1 MEQLLQVV
9 FTGLSQGGIY
19 ALIGLGF
26 SLVMMATRILNLAHG
41 SYVLFGGFAFLTL
54 AAAWGWHPALA
65 VVAVVLLMVA
75 LGIATER
82 ILNIRARP
90 WRQTSLDTAV
100 LTTLAL
106 LVVFEGA
113 AFLVWG
119 PDPQRAPA
127 LHRGVFSVL
136 GAVVVWQSVWMLV
149 AALAISAGLHLFLR
163 LTWMGRAMRA
173 CAQNP
178 TTAYLLGINARFVG
192 SLAFALSAALG
203 AFAGLL
209 VSPVTWIDYQMG
221 GFFMLK
227 GVLAYLTGGEEE
239 VAGPLVG
246 GMLLGLVE
254 NSLLLLPGMTG
265 GLLKQVVPMAVLI
278 AILVVRPQGILAARR
293 A

>member
-1 MEQLLQVV
+1 MEQFLQVI

-41 SYVLFGGFAFLTL
+41 SYVLLGGFVFLSL
-54 AAAWGWHPALA
+54 ATAWGWHLLAALLG
-65 VVAVVLLMVA
+65 VMLLMAA

-82 ILNIRARP
+82 ILNLRARP
-90 WRQTSLDTAV
+90 WRQPSLDTAV

-113 AFLVWG
+113 AFLLWG
-119 PDPQRAPA
+119 PDPQRTPA

-149 AALAISAGLHLFLR
+149 AALTIAFGLHLFLR
-163 LTWMGRAMRA
+163 RTWTGRAMRA
-173 CAQNP
+173 CAQSP
-178 TTAYLLGINARFVG
+178 TAAYLLGINPRVVG
-192 SLAFALSAALG
+192 GSAFALSASLG
-203 AFAGLL
+203 GLGGLL

-254 NSLLLLPGMTG
+254 NLLLLFPGMTG
-265 GLLKQVVPMAVLI
+265 GLLKQVVPMGVLI
-278 AILVVRPQGILAARR
+278 AILVFRPQGILGARR

>member
-41 SYVLFGGFAFLTL
+41 SFVLFGGFVFLSLST
-54 AAAWGWHPALA
+54 AWGWHPLA
-65 VVAVVLLMVA
+65 AVLGVILLMVA

-82 ILNIRARP
+82 ILNVRARP

-106 LVVFEGA
+106 MVVFEGV

-127 LHRGVFSVL
+127 LHSGVFTLL
-136 GAVVVWQSVWMLV
+136 GAVMVWQSVWMLV
-149 AALAISAGLHLFLR
+149 VALAVSAGLHFFLR
-163 LTWMGRAMRA
+163 HTWMGRAMRA
-173 CAQNP
+173 CAQSP

-192 SLAFALSAALG
+192 SVAFAVSAALG
-203 AFAGLL
+203 ATAGLL

-254 NSLLLLPGMTG
+254 NLLLLLPGMTG

-278 AILVVRPQGILAARR
+278 TILVFRPQGILAVRR
-293 A
+293 L

>member
-1 MEQLLQVV
+1 VEQLLQVV

-26 SLVMMATRILNLAHG
+26 SLVMMSTRILNLAHG
-41 SYVLFGGFAFLTL
+41 SYVLLGGFVFLSLSTSWEWPPLLAVLVAVAAIGALGFLT
-54 AAAWGWHPALA
+54 
-65 VVAVVLLMVA
+65 
-75 LGIATER
+75 ER
-82 ILNIRARP
+82 VLNIRARP
-90 WRQTSLDTAV
+90 WRQPSLDTAV

-106 LVVFEGA
+106 LVVFEGT

-119 PDPQRAPA
+119 PDPHRAPA
-127 LHRGVFSVL
+127 LHPGVFSL
-136 GAVVVWQSVWMLV
+136 FGAVVVWQSVWMLV
-149 AALAISAGLHLFLR
+149 SALFISAGLHLFFR
-163 LTWMGRAMRA
+163 RTWTGRAMRA
-173 CAQNP
+173 CAENP
-178 TTAYLLGINARFVG
+178 TTTCLLGINTRLIG
-192 SLAFALSAALG
+192 SLAFTISAVLG
-203 AFAGLL
+203 AIAGLL

-254 NSLLLLPGMTG
+254 NLLLLFPGMTG

-278 AILVVRPQGILAARR
+278 AILVFRPQGILAARR
-293 A
+293 S

>member
-1 MEQLLQVV
+1 VEQLFQVI

-41 SYVLFGGFAFLTL
+41 SSVLFGGFIFLSLSSTR
-54 AAAWGWHPALA
+54 GWHPLAAVLATLLVLA
-65 VVAVVLLMVA
+65 V
-75 LGIATER
+75 LGIAAEQ
-82 ILNIRARP
+82 ILNIRVRP
-90 WRQTSLDTAV
+90 WRPISLDTAV

-113 AFLVWG
+113 AFLLWG

-127 LHRGVFSVL
+127 LHPGVFTVL
-136 GAVVVWQSVWMLV
+136 GAVMVWQSVWMLV
-149 AALAISAGLHLFLR
+149 AALIISVILYVFFR
-163 LTWMGRAMRA
+163 KTWIGRAMRA
-173 CAQNP
+173 CAESP
-178 TTAYLLGINARFVG
+178 TTAYLLGINARLVG
-192 SLAFALSAALG
+192 TLAFAMSAVLG
-203 AFAGLL
+203 GIAGLL
-209 VSPVTWIDYQMG
+209 ASPVTWIDYQMG

-246 GMLLGLVE
+246 GLVLGLVE
-254 NSLLLLPGMTG
+254 NLLLLFPGMTG
-265 GLLKQVVPMAVLI
+265 GLLKQVVPMGVLI
-278 AILVVRPQGILAARR
+278 TILVFRPQGLLATRR